1 MNKTIVLLLV
11 FLVSGCATY
20 SSNLQVGNDQ
30 SYTSLKDQREALR
43 AVQEYQTLPERAVVL
58 GKVDAGRCHRSF
70 VETAPKQSL
79 VIIDLKV
86 AAYAKGADGI
96 TDIKVTKE
104 SGLTKNCW
112 YILDGEATMF
122 MLPKK

>member
-1 MNKTIVLLLV
+1 MKKAIAFLLISMT
-11 FLVSGCATY
+11 SGCATY

-30 SYTSLKDQREALR
+30 SYTSLKDQREAIR
-43 AVQEYQTLPERAVVL
+43 TVQEYQTLPEGAVVL

-70 VETAPKQSL
+70 AETAPSQSL

-96 TDIKVTKE
+96 TDVRVTKE

-112 YILDGEATMF
+112 YVLDGEATMF
-122 MLPKK
+122 VLPKK

>member
-1 MNKTIVLLLV
+1 MKKTIVFLLV
-11 FLVSGCATY
+11 SMVSGCATY

-30 SYTSLKDQREALR
+30 SYASLKDQREALR
-43 AVQEYQTLPERAVVL
+43 TVQVYQILPEGAVIL

-70 VETAPKQSL
+70 VETPPTQNQ
-79 VIIDLKV
+79 VIIDLKL
-86 AAYAKGADGI
+86 AAYVKGADGI
-96 TDIKVTKE
+96 IDIKVTKE

>member
-1 MNKTIVLLLV
+1 MKNIVTLILIATTT
-11 FLVSGCATY
+11 SCATY

-30 SYTSLKDQREALR
+30 SYVSLKDQREALR
-43 AVQEYQTLPERAVVL
+43 TIKEYESLPQGAVVL

-70 VETAPKQSL
+70 VETEPDENIVK
-79 VIIDLKV
+79 IDLKV

-96 TDIKVTKE
+96 TDIKITKE

-122 MLPKK
+122 TLLGK